1 MNEFSPGAKPG
12 EFMYTSKEAIV
23 SKPAFR
29 GHLAPVT
36 TLRVP
41 SVAAVLLNDDVFR
54 ELGPAPRRG
63 RIGTAGEFVVIGI
76 MDYLDAFERGDAEV
90 QVASVA
96 DPDEDLAVVQ
106 MHAAKDLLPTT
117 KNELAMGR
125 AYLVTEQAI
134 KMLPKQN
141 TLKDKKAHKKK
152 YDMRRSERLN
162 AMWGK
167 VFGVSKT
174 TLRSYAQALGAPPE
188 VRRLF
193 LAGHMFLDDLLDV
206 VDAGAEVAR
215 RVERELLAGGAVVDV
230 LKRHLGGDEAG
241 ANSGDEPGQNKE
253 AVVGL
258 VKSLNRWSK
267 LFVRSEKKRPKLS
280 REQDRALQNAEEF
293 LAWLRQEAG

>member
-1 MNEFSPGAKPG
+1 MPRTANPGV
-12 EFMYTSKEAIV
+12 E
-23 SKPAFR
+23 
-29 GHLAPVT
+29 APVT
-36 TLRVP
+36 TLCAPPV
-41 SVAAVLLNDDVFR
+41 VTAMLNDAAFC
-54 ELGPAPRRG
+54 ELVPAPPRRG
-63 RIGTAGEFVVIGI
+63 RIGTAGEFVVVGI
-76 MDYLDAFERGDAEV
+76 MDYLAAVEQGFEMVKVVPVVEAAE
-90 QVASVA
+90 
-96 DPDEDLAVVQ
+96 DPAVIQ

-117 KNELAMGR
+117 KNDLAMGR

-134 KMLPKQN
+134 KKLPKRN
-141 TLKDKKAHKKK
+141 TLKDKKAHKQK
-152 YDMRRSERLN
+152 YKMRRSERLN
-162 AMWGK
+162 VMWGK

-174 TLRSYAQALGAPPE
+174 TLRSYARALGAPPE
-188 VRRLF
+188 VQRLF

-280 REQDRALQNAEEF
+280 REQDRALENAEEF
-293 LAWLRQEAG
+293 IAWLRQKAG